1 MLSALFRRS
10 RPATRAAARFTPRL
24 EALDGRL
31 APGGASG
38 GVLGDV
44 RLAGAAQVS
53 VSPTHIGEEIPQ
65 GVAGAAGHVD
75 SFSGRGGISG
85 EV

>member
-1 MLSALFRRS
+1 M
-10 RPATRAAARFTPRL
+10 
-24 EALDGRL
+24 
-31 APGGASG
+31 
-38 GVLGDV
+38 
-44 RLAGAAQVS
+44 
-53 VSPTHIGEEIPQ
+53 SPTHIGEEIPQ